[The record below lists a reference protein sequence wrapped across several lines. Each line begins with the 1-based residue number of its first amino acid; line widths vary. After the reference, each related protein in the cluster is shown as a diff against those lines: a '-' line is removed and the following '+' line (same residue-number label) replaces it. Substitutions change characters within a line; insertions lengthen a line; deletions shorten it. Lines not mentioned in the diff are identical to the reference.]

1 MTNRLDEQIEPIVNQ
16 IINQKPAPL
25 RCTITKVYDDNFHV
39 DATTNHGI
47 FKYVETIGNNLK
59 VGNIGIIIFLEQDFN
74 DYIIITK

>member
-1 MTNRLDEQIEPIVNQ
+1 MTNRLDAQIEPIVNQ

-39 DATTNHGI
+39 DATTNQGI
-47 FKYVETIGNNLK
+47 IKYAETIGNPV

-74 DYIIITK
+74 DYLIITK